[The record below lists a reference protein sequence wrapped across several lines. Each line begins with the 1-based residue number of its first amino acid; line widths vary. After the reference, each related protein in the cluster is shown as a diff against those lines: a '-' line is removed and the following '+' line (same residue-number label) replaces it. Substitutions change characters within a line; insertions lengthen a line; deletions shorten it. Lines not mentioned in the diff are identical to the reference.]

1 MKQNPAEL
9 WSKCLLVIK
18 NNVSEQQYKTWF
30 EPIVFESYTPASMTI
45 VVKVPSPFVYEYLE
59 ENFIDLISKV
69 LKREFGNGVKLAY
82 KIVTDKTN
90 NIGMVVDSDN
100 KEDDIEKPLPRTRAN
115 QSYSVLDAA
124 QPQPIDSQLN
134 PQHTFENFIEGASN
148 KLPRAV
154 GLSIAQNP
162 FTTQFNP
169 MFIYGPSGCG
179 KSMTLKSIA
188 GIVNP
193 DSGVISVTADNE
205 DVYFDSN
212 KKINLKPQNRNVG
225 YLFQNYALFP
235 NMTVEENIGIG
246 VEKENRE
253 RTVPEMIK
261 RFHLHGLEKRYP
273 RQLSGGQQQ
282 RVALAR
288 ILAYG
293 PDVILL
299 DEPFSAMDT
308 FLKEQLRLE
317 LVNSLKDFDGFS
329 VMVTHDRDEA
339 FQFCDELIVL
349 DKGKIIAKGETYQI
363 FENPGKVQVARL
375 TGCKNI
381 SRIEIIDDYH
391 VKSLDWGLEL
401 EVSKKVSPNIT
412 HIGIRAHDFSS
423 ANEDDLNA
431 FDTLG
436 STKIEMPFE
445 WEITL
450 ANGLW
455 WKYRFMSMNLLFL
468 IT

>member
-1 MKQNPAEL
+1 MLKVNIQKEL
-9 WSKCLLVIK
+9 KEFDLDVDFELKSKRLGIL
-18 NNVSEQQYKTWF
+18 
-30 EPIVFESYTPASMTI
+30 
-45 VVKVPSPFVYEYLE
+45 
-59 ENFIDLISKV
+59 
-69 LKREFGNGVKLAY
+69 
-82 KIVTDKTN
+82 
-90 NIGMVVDSDN
+90 
-100 KEDDIEKPLPRTRAN
+100 
-115 QSYSVLDAA
+115 
-124 QPQPIDSQLN
+124 
-134 PQHTFENFIEGASN
+134 
-148 KLPRAV
+148 
-154 GLSIAQNP
+154 
-162 FTTQFNP
+162 
-169 MFIYGPSGCG
+169 GPSGCG

-193 DSGVISVTADNE
+193 DSGVISVSADNE

-401 EVSKKVSPNIT
+401 EVSKKLSPNIT
-412 HIGIRAHDFSS
+412 HIGIRAHDFSC

-436 STKIEMPFE
+436 STMIEMPFE

-455 WKYRFMSMNLLFL
+455 WKYDKQIHEHEFAIPDYLKVDPKNIILLEE
-468 IT
+468 

>member
-1 MKQNPAEL
+1 M
-9 WSKCLLVIK
+9 
-18 NNVSEQQYKTWF
+18 
-30 EPIVFESYTPASMTI
+30 
-45 VVKVPSPFVYEYLE
+45 
-59 ENFIDLISKV
+59 
-69 LKREFGNGVKLAY
+69 
-82 KIVTDKTN
+82 
-90 NIGMVVDSDN
+90 
-100 KEDDIEKPLPRTRAN
+100 
-115 QSYSVLDAA
+115 
-124 QPQPIDSQLN
+124 
-134 PQHTFENFIEGASN
+134 SN
-148 KLPRAV
+148 KMLKVNIQKELKEFDLDVDFELKNKRL
-154 GLSIAQNP
+154 GIL
-162 FTTQFNP
+162 
-169 MFIYGPSGCG
+169 GPSGCG

-193 DSGVISVTADNE
+193 DSGVISVSADNE

-391 VKSLDWGLEL
+391 VRSLDWGLEL
-401 EVSKKVSPNIT
+401 EVSKKLSPNIT

-423 ANEDDLNA
+423 ANVDDLNA
-431 FDTLG
+431 FDTVG

-455 WKYRFMSMNLLFL
+455 WKYDKQIHQHEFDVPDYLKVDPKNIILLEE
-468 IT
+468 